1 MDLTSVEGLADLLGA
16 ETEAQRDLALRA
28 AGGGACQ
35 AAAEWIAELRSCLAT
50 VEVPEEEGLADT
62 FAHARPNALRPH
74 LPPTHPPSAP
84 STPGCARLWGGRG
97 PGG

>member
-50 VEVPEEEGLADT
+50 VEVPKEEGLADT
-62 FAHARPNALRPH
+62 HSRTHVPLPFPP
-74 LPPTHPPSAP
+74 PPTHPPTLRPLHS
-84 STPGCARLWGGRG
+84 RL
-97 PGG
+97 